1 MLKFK
6 FLLWALTKLLQRA
19 VKRNPACARYVAG
32 KELVFQI
39 QTRDGIGRH
48 FSIRNGKVSSIAGLT
63 RSPQFTMTFRDAAK
77 GFSILSAKDSKG
89 AFLAALHDEDLVLSG
104 DFVEVMWFQGL
115 TEYLQPASD
124 PQLSKEASL

>member
-6 FLLWALTKLLQRA
+6 LLLWVLTKLLQRE

-39 QTRDGIGRH
+39 QTRGGTGRH
-48 FSIRNGKVSSIAGLT
+48 FSIRDGKVDSAAGLAP
-63 RSPQFTMTFRDAAK
+63 RPSFTMTFRDAAR
-77 GFSILSAKDSKG
+77 GYAVLSAKDGKA

-104 DFVEVMWFQGL
+104 DFVELMWFQGF
-115 TEYLQPASD
+115 TEYLQPAIPS
-124 PQLSKEASL
+124 P